1 MAELSDI
8 LEKFKTPIL
17 TNEIVQCGI
26 SVLNVVKKSIAFRIG
41 YIGLP
46 QTVDFFEKLLFFPEI
61 CRIKENPQA
70 YIFWPFFITLVHVR
84 LNMLFKEY
92 DLREAI

>member
-8 LEKFKTPIL
+8 LEKFKNPIL

-41 YIGLP
+41 
-46 QTVDFFEKLLFFPEI
+46 
-61 CRIKENPQA
+61 
-70 YIFWPFFITLVHVR
+70 
-84 LNMLFKEY
+84 
-92 DLREAI
+92 